1 MTLRFWL
8 ESIWFCRIFFSKIFL
23 SHTQQLQY
31 YKIFNEGRAT
41 VTSISQL
48 NINKEYENI
57 SGCDNSNEIL
67 KSYLIS
73 EKYLICKKES
83 NHHRGTTIR

>member
-1 MTLRFWL
+1 MTFQFWL
-8 ESIWFCRIFFSKIFL
+8 ESIWFCRIFFFPPKIFL
-23 SHTQQLQY
+23 SHTQKLQY
-31 YKIFNEGRAT
+31 YKIFNEGSAT

-67 KSYLIS
+67 KS
-73 EKYLICKKES
+73 
-83 NHHRGTTIR
+83 

>member
-1 MTLRFWL
+1 MGP
-8 ESIWFCRIFFSKIFL
+8 SPVKS
-23 SHTQQLQY
+23 S
-31 YKIFNEGRAT
+31 T
-41 VTSISQL
+41 VEYGFTTISLGQML
-48 NINKEYENI
+48 LAIETTKTRHSWNTTNINKEYENI